1 VTVGEAHRNLPEPAD
16 AAGFLI
22 GESPNDPDEIGAISG
37 RSRAWI
43 ALRRDPLF
51 WLGLVL
57 ATLVIGASVLAPWLA
72 PYGPE
77 ESFRDLMPPDGTAL
91 PPSARFPL
99 GTDVSG
105 RDYLSR
111 LLYAGQATLLVGLGA
126 NLVAT
131 TLGVLVGL
139 VAGYAGTVRVGLP
152 FDRKI
157 AIPVDS
163 LLMRVTDIGLAF
175 PVLLLAIAMA
185 YVLGQSLALV
195 TIIIAAV
202 LWTTTARLVYGRV
215 LLVRSAEFVTAAQA
229 LGCTAPRI
237 VSRHILP
244 HIVPLIMVTAS
255 LGIATTI
262 LFEATLSFLGA
273 GAPVQTP
280 TWGRL
285 LADHVGWYRNDFRL
299 PLLPGVAIL
308 TTVLAFNLLGDALR
322 DALDPHG
329 WRR

>member
-1 VTVGEAHRNLPEPAD
+1 VAGTLRPRPGVPGLD
-16 AAGFLI
+16 A
-22 GESPNDPDEIGAISG
+22 PG
-37 RSRAWI
+37 RDR
-43 ALRRDPLF
+43 
-51 WLGLVL
+51 
-57 ATLVIGASVLAPWLA
+57 TASIVAV
-72 PYGPE
+72 
-77 ESFRDLMPPDGTAL
+77 
-91 PPSARFPL
+91 PL
-99 GTDVSG
+99 GTDVAG

-111 LLYAGQATLLVGLGA
+111 LLYAGRATLLVGLGA

-131 TLGVLVGL
+131 ALGVLVGL
-139 VAGYAGTVRVGLP
+139 VAGYSGTVRVGLP
-152 FDRKI
+152 FDRSF
-157 AIPVDS
+157 ALPVDT
-163 LLMRVTDIGLAF
+163 LLMRVTDVGLAF

-185 YVLGQSLALV
+185 YVLSQSLGLV

-202 LWTTTARLVYGRV
+202 LWTTAARLVYGRV

-229 LGCTAPRI
+229 LGCTGRRI
-237 VSRHILP
+237 VVRHILP
-244 HIVPLIMVTAS
+244 HIIPMIMVTAS

-299 PLLPGVAIL
+299 PLLPGLAIVI
-308 TTVLAFNLLGDALR
+308 TVLAFNLLGDALR